1 MGNKRKRIP
10 KDDPVIR
17 ALLKA
22 MTKSESKTKSYKPNS
37 SKTISYNPDTMLR
50 RNNQRRIELNY
61 INRRFTDELAPEMA
75 LMDMISEGIIIPTR
89 RIHKTH
95 SQRSA
100 RRNDLRDIGHDLR
113 NRQNE
118 LQRLINEDD
127 EIFDEVNSPWRP

>member
-10 KDDPVIR
+10 EDDPVIR

-37 SKTISYNPDTMLR
+37 NKTISYNPDTMLR
-50 RNNQRRIELNY
+50 RNNQRRIELNH
-61 INRRFTDELAPEMA
+61 INHRFTNELAPEMA

-89 RIHKTH
+89 RIHRTQ

-100 RRNDLRDIGHDLR
+100 RRNDLGAIGHDLR

-118 LQRLINEDD
+118 LQRLINEDS